1 MRPRTAPDRN
11 APARDS
17 PDPRATTI
25 RNPHS
30 TIRNPMS
37 RPTLAIVGSG
47 ISGLGC
53 AHFLHREF
61 DLTVFEQNRY
71 TGGHTN
77 TVTVAEP
84 GTGRAV
90 PIDTG
95 FMVFNHET
103 YPQLTRLFAQ
113 LDVPVKKT
121 DMSFSVR
128 HEDTGLEFSGS
139 SLNHLFCQRRNLLRP
154 SFYRMLLQIDRFNRE
169 AIEALEDPTWAHCT
183 LADYVARRGYG
194 RDFLD
199 LYVVPMSSAV
209 WSTPPEK
216 MLQFPA
222 RTLLR
227 FFHNHGFLGLH
238 TQHQWWTVDGGAQQ
252 YVTRLTTPWRHRVRH
267 GARVVAVRRDR
278 EGAHLTFADGRRERF
293 DKLILAAHG
302 HESLAL
308 LADPTPDEHRLLR
321 EFRYQP
327 NVATLHT
334 DESVMPRTPL
344 AWSAW
349 NYSIARNADG
359 HTEPMT
365 IYWMNKLQGV
375 SDRQNYF
382 VSINRPD
389 RIDPKKLLRTIAYEH
404 PLFTLAAVQA
414 QAEIP
419 RLNAG
424 AVGGTETYYCGAWT
438 RYGFHEDGLLS
449 AVNLSRQLLGRDPWS
464 DGKPIRSAE
473 EPAFA

>member
-1 MRPRTAPDRN
+1 MP
-11 APARDS
+11 
-17 PDPRATTI
+17 
-25 RNPHS
+25 
-30 TIRNPMS
+30 

-53 AHFLHREF
+53 AHFLHRDF
-61 DLTVFEQNRY
+61 DVTVFERGDY
-71 TGGHTN
+71 VGGHTN
-77 TVTVAEP
+77 TVEAPEP

-103 YPQLTRLFAQ
+103 YPQLLRLFTRLQ
-113 LDVPVKKT
+113 VPVKKT

-128 HEDTGLEFSGS
+128 HEDTGLEFCGS

-169 AIEALEDPTWAHCT
+169 ALAALEDPEWAEVT
-183 LADYVARRGYG
+183 LGDYIARRGYG
-194 RDFLD
+194 DAFRD
-199 LYVVPMSSAV
+199 LYIVPMSSAV

-238 TQHQWWTVDGGAQQ
+238 TQHQWWTVDGGARE
-252 YVTRLTTPWRHRVRH
+252 YVRRMAAPWRDRIRSNAAVTR
-267 GARVVAVRRDR
+267 VRRTR
-278 EGAHLTFADGRRERF
+278 EGVLVTTAGGAEERF
-293 DKLILAAHG
+293 DRVVLAAHG

-308 LADPTPDEHRLLR
+308 LADPTPDEARLLR
-321 EFRYQP
+321 EFQYQP

-334 DESVMPRTPL
+334 DAAVMPRTRM

-349 NYSIARNADG
+349 NYSLARDTRG
-359 HTEPMT
+359 RVEPMT
-365 IYWMNKLQGV
+365 IYWMNRLQGV
-375 SDRQNYF
+375 SDRQDYF

-389 RIDPKKLLRTIAYEH
+389 RVDPAKVVRTIPYEH
-404 PLFTLAAVQA
+404 PLFTLGAVRA

-419 RLNAG
+419 ALNAAAAG
-424 AVGGTETYYCGAWT
+424 ATETYFCGAWT
-438 RYGFHEDGLLS
+438 RYGFHEDGFLS
-449 AVNLSRQLLGRDPWS
+449 AVNLSRQLLGRDPWGA
-464 DGKPIRSAE
+464 D
-473 EPAFA
+473 